1 MSQKSRGIWDHS
13 ECALLLIDYQE
24 NVLAAL
30 FEQDRRI
37 VELNTVTIA
46 KMAQRLDIPVVLSTV
61 GVELGAADP
70 IFPSLSAAFPDAEV
84 IDRTHMN
91 AWEDPA
97 FHSAVEAT
105 GRKKLVIGGIV
116 TSVCAAF
123 PAINALEDGYQV
135 AILADATGD
144 DTKETHDT
152 AIMRLVQAG
161 VVPMTTLAM
170 MAEWFRD
177 WASPLAQHA
186 TELWLPYREEWAA
199 LMRGR
204 ERYEPTGLIA
214 RGNLRPGTP
223 VTASVR
229 SVDGSTPVTANIG

>member
-1 MSQKSRGIWDHS
+1 MSQESRGIWDHS

-30 FEQDRRI
+30 FEQDRRL
-37 VELNTVTIA
+37 VELNTVTVA
-46 KMAQRLDIPVVLSTV
+46 KMAQRLDIPAVLSTV

-70 IFPSLSAAFPDAEV
+70 IFPSLAAEFPDVEV

-91 AWEDPA
+91 AWEDTA
-97 FHSAVEAT
+97 FRSAVEAT

-123 PAINALEDGYQV
+123 PALSAAADGFEV

-144 DTKETHDT
+144 DTQYTHDT
-152 AIMRLVQAG
+152 AIARLVQAG
-161 VVPMTTLAM
+161 VVPMTTLAV

-186 TELWLPYREEWAA
+186 RELWLPYREDWAA
-199 LMRGR
+199 LMRGP

-214 RGNLRPGTP
+214 RDNLRPGTP
-223 VTASVR
+223 VTANVPSAA
-229 SVDGSTPVTANIG
+229 SLPSPAEIG